1 MIDRMS
7 LVARQFAIAT
17 AMVVTA
23 ASFLPRPVAA
33 ATAGELQR
41 DAQAALNSLYA
52 KNAAARALQKQA
64 VAILVFPSILKA
76 GLGIGGQ
83 FGEGVLFR
91 SGKAVAYYNTTGASY
106 GLQAG
111 AQQYGYALFFQ
122 NEAAVKALGRSEGFE
137 VGVGPSV
144 VVVDE
149 GLAKQ
154 MTSKTMTNDI
164 YAFIFNQQG
173 AMAGL
178 GIQGNKITRIDK

>member
-1 MIDRMS
+1 MNLI
-7 LVARQFAIAT
+7 ARRFALAA
-17 AMVVTA
+17 AMVVAA
-23 ASFLPRPVAA
+23 ASFLPQPVAA

-41 DAQAALNSLYA
+41 DAQAALNKLYA
-52 KNAAARALQKQA
+52 KNAAARTLQKQA

-83 FGEGVLFR
+83 FGDGVLYR
-91 SGKAVAYYNTTGASY
+91 GGKAVAYYNTTGASY

-111 AQQYGYALFFQ
+111 AQRYGYALFFQ
-122 NEAAVKALGRSEGFE
+122 NEAAVKSLDRSGGFE
-137 VGVGPSV
+137 LGVGPSL

-149 GLAKQ
+149 AFAKQ
-154 MTSKTMTNDI
+154 MTSKTMTHDI
-164 YAFIFNQQG
+164 YAFIFDQQG